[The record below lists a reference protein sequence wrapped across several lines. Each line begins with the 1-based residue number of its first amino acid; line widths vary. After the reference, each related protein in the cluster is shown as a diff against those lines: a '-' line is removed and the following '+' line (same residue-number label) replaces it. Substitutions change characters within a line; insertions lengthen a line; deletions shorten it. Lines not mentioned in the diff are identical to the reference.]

1 VERLSFVIISRRDD
15 LRQGLLKTGHAEVNE
30 CLSDPSALHDSV
42 RHCRPDVVFVDLSD
56 DPTAPL
62 DQFEKLAIPR
72 PLLMISGP
80 QEETGLMLR
89 AMRLGAREFLPPDP
103 SEADLKS
110 AVERLLL
117 DRPESPERARKPA
130 PVVAVMGAKGGVGTT
145 FVACQLAAEL
155 DRLGGQVVVV
165 DLNLR
170 IGDVALHFDL
180 RPRYTLANLASERE
194 ELDAAYLDTILEPH
208 SSGVHVLAAPDRA
221 EEAELVGAHHLERA
235 VKLLRARFDWV
246 IVDVSRT
253 WDETTVQFL
262 DRADQIFLVTLM
274 DVPTLSHARQHL
286 ELLQRLGNPAD
297 KIRLVAN
304 RYSKSAP
311 VSDADFSEFLDR
323 QPDALIPNDYPASA
337 RCVNEGKPLWQIA
350 AKSSIRNGYRN
361 LATRAHAWC
370 GVELPAAGRPARFAF
385 LRRFSRRSRHAAD

>member
-1 VERLSFVIISRRDD
+1 VERLSFVILSARDD
-15 LRQGLLKTGHAEVNE
+15 LREGLVKTGHADVKA
-30 CLSDPSALHDSV
+30 CLSDPTALYDAV
-42 RHCRPDVVFVDLSD
+42 RRSRPDVVFVDLAN

-72 PLLMISGP
+72 PLLMIAGP
-80 QEETGLMLR
+80 QEETDLMLR
-89 AMRLGAREFLPPDP
+89 AMRLGAREFLPRDP
-103 SEADLKS
+103 GDADLKA

-117 DRPESPERARKPA
+117 DRPESPQGARRLA

-155 DRLGGQVVVV
+155 DRLGGRVVVV

-170 IGDVALHFDL
+170 IGDVALYFDL

-208 SSGVHVLAAPDRA
+208 SSGVHVLAAPARA
-221 EEAELVGAHHLERA
+221 EEAELVGVRHLERA
-235 VKLLRARFDWV
+235 VELLRAEFDWV
-246 IVDVSRT
+246 IADVSRC
-253 WDETTVQFL
+253 WDETTVHFL

-274 DVPTLSHARQHL
+274 DVPTLNHARQHL

-297 KIRLVAN
+297 KIRVIAN
-304 RYSKSAP
+304 RYSTSAP
-311 VSDADFSEFLDR
+311 VSNADFSEFLDR
-323 QPDALIPNDYPASA
+323 PPDTLIANNYPATVK
-337 RCVNEGKPLWQIA
+337 CVNEGKPLWQVA
-350 AKSSIRNGYRN
+350 SRSATRASYTN
-361 LATRAHAWC
+361 LARQAHAWC
-370 GVELPAAGRPARFAF
+370 GVELSATESPARFAF